1 MSLFWQEL
9 KKIWRPGILA
19 GIVLLGLIYYYMFP
33 SFYIEHFSNGPFAR
47 AEFELAVEWVAQYGP
62 TLEPEERAELDS
74 RLEEEITK
82 FNRQLEGIPE
92 AAAAGIT
99 DYTSFR
105 TAGQTEEHA
114 RLTWDIRDGTNC
126 DTISAI
132 QQMLERY
139 DDPRDYLRQHD

>member
-1 MSLFWQEL
+1 MSLFWQEM

-82 FNRQLEGIPE
+82 FPRLRRQALQTIP
-92 AAAAGIT
+92 A
-99 DYTSFR
+99 FVPP
-105 TAGQTEEHA
+105 A
-114 RLTWDIRDGTNC
+114 R
-126 DTISAI
+126 
-132 QQMLERY
+132 
-139 DDPRDYLRQHD
+139 PRNMPG